1 MLWNVNIYSPLHTN
15 TVIWCFHFILHNRG
29 RMRVPKP
36 WGFVSV
42 VSRGP
47 LDLFNEGKPCIS
59 CIDGQT
65 SRNSAKI
72 FGHLLLLLSVTV
84 FLRFRPHPK
93 VSRTDGSP
101 PTRAKRTC
109 WRNVQDIKD
118 VGWRRCDKDFVE
130 NVPTSK
136 KKELRTVQGTSS
148 RLSLHK
154 LHVLWSQTPH

>member
-1 MLWNVNIYSPLHTN
+1 
-15 TVIWCFHFILHNRG
+15 
-29 RMRVPKP
+29 MRVPKP

-47 LDLFNEGKPCIS
+47 LGSQIAPMSMDLFNEGKACIS

-65 SRNSAKI
+65 SRNTAKI

-84 FLRFRPHPK
+84 FLHFRPHPK

-109 WRNVQDIKD
+109 WRNAQDVKD
-118 VGWRRCDKDFVE
+118 VG
-130 NVPTSK
+130 
-136 KKELRTVQGTSS
+136 
-148 RLSLHK
+148 
-154 LHVLWSQTPH
+154 